1 MCPYCK
7 KEQFESLCP
16 ICEGKIHSWLDDL
29 FEFWLGAHDQLLP
42 GKTGTGAR
50 SSDLSIGLNV
60 AALSFIAGHDIL
72 RLLHSWESLIRQERQ
87 LTPPA
92 LLPSPKDLA
101 DEIRSAI
108 RFQQTHLLWS
118 SAQDWFADYVGEIKE
133 LHQQG
138 MSASK
143 SFVEKKRRIA
153 CPADNA
159 EADGV
164 CGNLLRIDENDPLRI
179 FTCAKCETEWTT
191 LRLVAVAMS
200 DSSRDVW
207 LDSEALASWVGISER
222 QVRRI
227 IKQHHIPRRGQLYDA
242 KKFRDAYSA

>member
-1 MCPYCK
+1 M
-7 KEQFESLCP
+7 CP
-16 ICEGKIHSWLDDL
+16 ICRKGENGLCPRCEGRIHIWLDDL

-42 GKTGTGAR
+42 SKTGTGAR

-60 AALSFIAGHDIL
+60 AALSFIGGQDIL
-72 RLLHSWESLIRQERQ
+72 RLLHSWESLIRQERR

-92 LLPSPKDLA
+92 LLPMPKGLS
-101 DEIRSAI
+101 DEIRNAI
-108 RFQQTHLLWS
+108 KFQQSHLLWS

-138 MSASK
+138 MAASK

-153 CPADNA
+153 CPSENSDAT
-159 EADGV
+159 GS
-164 CGNLLRIDENDPLRI
+164 CGNLLKINENDPLEI
-179 FTCAKCETEWTT
+179 FSCFKCGTEWNT

-200 DSSRDVW
+200 DSNREVW
-207 LDSEALASWVGISER
+207 LDAEALASWVGLSDR

-227 IKQHHIPRRGQLYDA
+227 IKDHNIPKRGQLYDA
-242 KKFRDAYSA
+242 KKFRDAYTA